1 MPEIKKN
8 DRVQVIGGADAGKVG
23 RVLQVFP
30 KKNRVLVEH
39 VHIIKRHTRPNPAK
53 QIKGG
58 IAEKEAP
65 VNLSNVQLFCA
76 TCNAPKRTGYKIVN
90 GRKQRVCKKCG
101 ASI

>member
-30 KKNRVLVEH
+30 KKGRVLVEH

-65 VNLSNVQLFCA
+65 VNISNVQLFCA
-76 TCNAPKRTGYKIVN
+76 TCNAPKRIGYKIVN